1 MHTLFQEAE
10 TMDAELNIGT
20 GVILSLFFGAT
31 LVSAVFFGLGYSFG
45 VTHGVTAS
53 TFSLHA
59 WLHGSSQPAS
69 ATTSAPARA
78 SNSTAPAAEPMAPA
92 PAQSSIAPAE
102 TSTLQTAP
110 APEAASAPESD
121 AMSSSAV
128 LGDPSLPTAAHAAAA
143 AYMVQIA
150 ASASRK
156 DAQFLI
162 AKLRRAGL
170 HARIHHEVQDKFYR
184 VQIGPFTS
192 RSDATAMRTKVL
204 AAGFKAILKSN

>member
-59 WLHGSSQPAS
+59 WLHSSTQS
-69 ATTSAPARA
+69 AATTTSAPAPA
-78 SNSTAPAAEPMAPA
+78 TSSSAPVAEPPA
-92 PAQSSIAPAE
+92 PVQSSIASAN
-102 TSTLQTAP
+102 SAALQTAP
-110 APEAASAPESD
+110 AQEVASLPEAGE
-121 AMSSSAV
+121 MSSSAV
-128 LGDPSLPTAAHAAAA
+128 LGDPSLPSTSHAAAV
-143 AYMVQIA
+143 AYSVQIA

>member
-53 TFSLHA
+53 SFSLHA

-69 ATTSAPARA
+69 ATTSAPAPA
-78 SNSTAPAAEPMAPA
+78 ISNSAPVAEPPVPVQSNIASANSAALQSA
-92 PAQSSIAPAE
+92 PAQ
-102 TSTLQTAP
+102 
-110 APEAASAPESD
+110 EAASAPE
-121 AMSSSAV
+121 AGEMSSSAV

-170 HARIHHEVQDKFYR
+170 HARIHHEVKDKFFR
-184 VQIGPFTS
+184 VQIGPFAS
-192 RSDATAMRTKVL
+192 RSDAAAMRTKVL